1 MKEYRIENDSMGEL
15 KVPSSSY
22 YGAQTMRAIQNFP
35 ISDLKFQDSFI
46 KALAQIKLSAAEAN
60 FKLDL
65 LEERHKNAIV
75 SACEDIIEGKMN
87 DQFILDIFQTGSGT
101 SSNMNMNEVISNRA
115 IELLNGEIGSKKPIH
130 PNDHVNMGQSSNDV
144 IPSAIHLSAISTIT
158 NNLLPN
164 LEKLNKS
171 LLKKSGKFMD
181 VVKTGRTHL
190 QDATPIRLGQ
200 EFLGYAGQIQRAS
213 SRISNSVNELS
224 EIALGGTAVGTG
236 VNTHPDF
243 AKNVCEFLSKLIKI
257 NISETDNHFQAQSTL
272 DTAVACSGNLKSLA
286 VALMKISNDIR
297 WLSSGPRSGLNEIEL
312 PAVQPGSSIMPGKI
326 NPVIPE
332 SVCQVAAQIIGNDTT
347 ISIAGQSGN
356 FEINV
361 MMPFVGY
368 NLLQSI
374 ELASSSCEN
383 LVDQCID
390 GIKATENGPKMVTN
404 GLAIV
409 TTLVPHIGYDKSA
422 YIAKQAQ
429 LENVT
434 IKEIALK
441 ETDFSSQELDKILN
455 PESMTDPKSAPNVSL
470 G

>member
-15 KVPSSSY
+15 KVPYSSY

-46 KALAQIKLSAAEAN
+46 KALAQIKLSAAKAN

-65 LEERHKNAIV
+65 LEEKYKNAIV

-101 SSNMNMNEVISNRA
+101 SSNMNINEVISNRA
-115 IELLNGEIGSKKPIH
+115 IELLDGEIGSKKPIH

-144 IPSAIHLSAISTIT
+144 IPSAIHISAISTIN
-158 NNLLPN
+158 NNLLPS

-171 LLKKSGKFMD
+171 LLKKSEEFMD

-190 QDATPIRLGQ
+190 QDATPVRLGQ

-213 SRISNSVNELS
+213 SRISISVNELS

-243 AKNVCEFLSKLIKI
+243 AKNVCEILTKLITI
-257 NISETDNHFQAQSTL
+257 NISETNNHFQAQSTL

-286 VALMKISNDIR
+286 IALMKISNDIR

-361 MMPFVGY
+361 MMPVVAY

-374 ELASSSCEN
+374 ELASTSCTN
-383 LVDQCID
+383 FVDQCID

-422 YIAKQAQ
+422 DIAKQAQ
-429 LENVT
+429 LENVP
-434 IKEIALK
+434 IKEIALR
-441 ETDFSSQELDKILN
+441 ETHFSSKELDEILN